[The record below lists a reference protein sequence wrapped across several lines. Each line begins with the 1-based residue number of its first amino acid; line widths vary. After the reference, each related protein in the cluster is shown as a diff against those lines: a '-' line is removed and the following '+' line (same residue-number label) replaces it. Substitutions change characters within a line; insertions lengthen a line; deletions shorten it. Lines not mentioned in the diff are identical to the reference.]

1 MKRFKKIRT
10 KSQIVDALR
19 KLDDFLANDLMFFT
33 GETQKTDTCQGL
45 GDYSFRIDEQKS
57 ISVNESYV
65 LDESRKGTSIG

>member
-10 KSQIVDALR
+10 KSQIVYALR
-19 KLDDFLANDLMFFT
+19 KLGDFLANDLMFFT

-57 ISVNESYV
+57 ISLNEGFI
-65 LDESRKGTSIG
+65 LDESRNRTSIG